1 MPLRSEIIYN
11 VRIRLQIR
19 QTPNDTLFDLDV
31 GKAVDNAL
39 IRFSRDFPAE
49 ASQEYI
55 GNSESNYP
63 LPDNWDKLSVIDG
76 IFFRPYAFPYD
87 RANYVIDQKIDDT
100 QRACDNIGSAATEV
114 TFTEATDAAYFAD
127 GDVIAI
133 FDDGSQ
139 VEQNWAA
146 ANGNGTSGVLT
157 LLNPTAGAYS
167 TSPTIKKIEY
177 LHFLRVNPASTDIF
191 KINYTKTHVIS
202 EDDETANTVL
212 AKHQDALEHLAA
224 ALAAYEISAKYAN
237 HQIPSI
243 EVDAVDYGSKSQQWR
258 EVGDTEM
265 KLYED
270 HVQLGEEKKVE
281 AASSMINLNLGK
293 NASGFSVLYPSDRI
307 GYYP

>member
-1 MPLRSEIIYN
+1 MPLRSEILYN

-19 QTPNDTLFDLDV
+19 QTPDDTLFDLDV

-55 GNSESNYP
+55 GNSENTYP
-63 LPDNWDKLSVIDG
+63 LPSGWDKVSVIDS
-76 IFFRPYAFPYD
+76 IFFRPYQFVYD
-87 RANYVIDQKIDDT
+87 RANYVIDQKIDET
-100 QRACDNIGSAATEV
+100 ERACGNIAGGATSVTLSTAAQ
-114 TFTEATDAAYFAD
+114 ATYFAD

-133 FDDGSQ
+133 INNDEQ
-139 VEQNWAA
+139 AEQNWAA
-146 ANGNGTSGVLT
+146 ADGNGATGVVT
-157 LLNPTAGAYS
+157 LKNAAAGAYS
-167 TSPTIKKIEY
+167 TSPKLKKLPY
-177 LHFLRVNPASTDIF
+177 LKFLRINPASTDVF
-191 KINYTKTHVIS
+191 KINYTKTHIIS

-212 AKHQDALEHLAA
+212 AKHQDAFEHLAA

-258 EVGDTEM
+258 DVAEAEM

-270 HVQLGEEKKVE
+270 HLQLGEEKKVE
-281 AASSMINLNLGK
+281 AASSLMNLNLGK
-293 NASGFSVLYPSDRI
+293 NAPGFSVLYPSERI